1 MGNDN
6 ADEFTGTDRF
16 QVIRRLGAGGM
27 GVVYEALDRER
38 NATVALKTLRYFK
51 PDALLRFKN
60 EFRALADIQHPN
72 LVTLGELYEDQE
84 RWFFTMEMVHGIHF
98 LDYIRRTDESSD
110 DEEEVAAASAKSV
123 ARSAATAVVAAD
135 LPTVDGSLSGDSEPE
150 THRHLPRLPRGR
162 LASGADEARL
172 RSAFAQL
179 ALGLSALHRAKKVHR
194 DIKPSNILVT
204 PEGRVVVLDFG
215 LVADLLNMAPES
227 HLVGTF
233 SYMAPEQA
241 GLKQVGPAADWYSV
255 GVLLYQALTG
265 RLPVSGAAREVLVL
279 KQAFEPAPP
288 HVVADVPEDLD
299 VLAVDLLRIDPAARP
314 SEAEIL
320 RRLHADDV
328 ALRSAPQ
335 RHGAHF
341 VGRRM
346 EIEALRK
353 AFGMTRKERGVTFL
367 VHGESGVGKSA
378 LIRHFIEEIS
388 QEDPSTVVL
397 SGRCYERESVPYKAV
412 DGIIDA
418 LSRFLSSLPEDDLA
432 TVLPRQRGLVG
443 QVFPVMRRI
452 EAVAQAPRPEPGA
465 LDPLVLRA
473 RLFFALRDLFTRLG
487 ERRPVVLA
495 IDDLQWAD
503 ADSLALL
510 ADVMRHPGAPRL
522 LLVATMRTALASEK
536 RAAEARGEV
545 VAMRSIDEVVAMM
558 SGDVRRLSIEAL
570 PPNDARV
577 LVDALLRDAGA
588 DAEVLA
594 ESVAAE
600 AGGHPLFIDELVR
613 HRLLLGEHAGPL
625 RLTEALRARITRLDP
640 GARQLL
646 ELVAVAGAP
655 LAQETAAA
663 AAKVDFA
670 ELGRRIAV
678 LRVGNLLKT
687 AGARRTDTIE
697 AYHDRVREA
706 ALLGLDTEGEKA
718 AHMRLALALEASHAA
733 DAEALAAHW
742 LGAGDADK
750 AATYATWAAS
760 QAAEALAFDRAA
772 RLYQLALDL
781 KPREGEDGAHLRG
794 KLGDALANAGR
805 GAEAAAAY
813 LAAASASSPGEA
825 LDLRRRAADQLLRS
839 GHIDEAMATFRVVL
853 SAVGMDMPDSA
864 RAALAAFLFRRA
876 QVRLR
881 GLSFRERD
889 EHDIPQ
895 EDLTRIDTCWSAA
908 VGLGLVNT
916 ILGQYFR
923 ARCLLLALDAGEP
936 HRVQRALA
944 MEAAYSSADGGKAQ
958 KRTAEVLSMTHGMA
972 KRLDHPYA
980 MGWALAAEAAAGTL
994 EGRWKTG
1001 YRASEE
1007 AESTFR
1013 DRCTGVTWEVATM
1026 RWFSLWSLS
1035 YLGGIAEL
1043 SRRIPARLHEAR
1055 ERGDLYAVI
1064 CHATG
1069 LANLVW
1075 LAEDDP
1081 EAARERSHEALARW
1095 SRKTFHV
1102 EHWWAML
1109 ADRQA
1114 DLYAGDV
1121 ETAYRMVNEQWRDL
1135 DDSLLLMVQLTRLEA
1150 THLRARAAL
1159 ALARAKPSERK
1170 ALCRVAEQ
1178 DADRVQREH
1187 MTWSDPLAALL
1198 QAGVAATQG
1207 DLGHAEV
1214 LLREA
1219 VAGLERADMPLYA
1232 AAAKWQRGRIVG
1244 GEGGRALAAAA
1255 EKWMAEQGIMNK
1267 PRMAAMLA
1275 PGFDE

>member
-1 MGNDN
+1 MGNDSGDDF
-6 ADEFTGTDRF
+6 AGTARF

-27 GVVYEALDRER
+27 GVVYEAIDRER
-38 NATVALKTLRYFK
+38 NATVALKTLRHFK

-72 LVTLGELYEDQE
+72 LVTLGELYEDKE
-84 RWFFTMEMVHGIHF
+84 RWFFTMEMVHGVHF
-98 LDYIRRTDESSD
+98 LDYIRRADDPDTDEAPPESLR
-110 DEEEVAAASAKSV
+110 ASRRSAPTAV
-123 ARSAATAVVAAD
+123 ARAD
-135 LPTVDGSLSGDSEPE
+135 QPTVDVTASTEDEPE
-150 THRHLPRLPRGR
+150 TRRRRSSRPPQDRLS
-162 LASGADEARL
+162 SGADVARL

-204 PEGRVVVLDFG
+204 REGRVVVLDFG
-215 LVADLLNMAPES
+215 LVADLLNMVPES

-241 GLKQVGPAADWYSV
+241 GLKTVGPAADWYSV

-265 RLPVSGAAREVLVL
+265 RLPVTGAAREVLVL
-279 KQAFEPAPP
+279 KQAFEPPAP
-288 HVVADVPEDLD
+288 HVLADVPEDLD
-299 VLAVDLLRIDPAARP
+299 ALAVDLLRIEPAARP

-320 RRLHADDV
+320 RRLSADDR
-328 ALRSAPQ
+328 ALRGAPPP
-335 RHGAHF
+335 HGAHF

-346 EIEALRK
+346 ELDALRK
-353 AFGMTRKERGVTFL
+353 ALATTRKDRGVTFL

-378 LIRHFIEEIS
+378 LLRHFLDGIVA
-388 QEDPSTVVL
+388 EDPATVVL
-397 SGRCYERESVPYKAV
+397 AGRCYERESVPYKAV

-418 LSRFLSSLPEDDLA
+418 LSRFLSSLPEDELSA
-432 TVLPRQRGLVG
+432 VLPRQRGLVG

-452 EAVAQAPRPEPGA
+452 EAVAHAPRPEPGA

-473 RLFFALRDLFTRLG
+473 RLFFALRDLFARLG

-495 IDDLQWAD
+495 IEDLQWAD

-510 ADVMRHPGAPRL
+510 ADVMRHPGAPRI
-522 LLVATMRTALASEK
+522 LLVTTMRTALASEK
-536 RAAEARGEV
+536 RAAEARGEA
-545 VAMRSIDEVVAMM
+545 VAMRSVDEVSALM

-570 PPNDARV
+570 PPSDARV

-588 DAEVLA
+588 ETEALA
-594 ESVAAE
+594 ASVAAE

-613 HRLLLGEHAGPL
+613 HRLLLGEQAGPL
-625 RLTEALRARITRLDP
+625 RLTEALRARIARLDP
-640 GARQLL
+640 GARRLL

-663 AAKVDFA
+663 AAKVDFG
-670 ELGRRIAV
+670 ELGRCIAV
-678 LRVGNLLKT
+678 LRAGNLLRT

-706 ALLGLDTEGEKA
+706 ALLGLDAEGEKA
-718 AHMRLALALEASHAA
+718 AHVRLAQALEASHNA

-750 AATYATWAAS
+750 AATYAIWAAS

-781 KPREGEDGAHLRG
+781 KPRDGEDGAHLRG

-805 GAEAAAAY
+805 GAEAAEAY
-813 LAAASASSPGEA
+813 LAAASALGPSEA

-853 SAVGMDMPDSA
+853 SAVGMDMPDSP
-864 RAALAAFLFRRA
+864 RAALASFLFRRA

-889 EHDIPQ
+889 EQEIPQ

-936 HRVQRALA
+936 HRVQRALG

-958 KRTAEVLSMTHGMA
+958 KRTAEVLGMTQGMA

-980 MGWALAAEAAAGTL
+980 KGWALAAEAAAGTL

-1001 YRASEE
+1001 YRASED
-1007 AESTFR
+1007 AETTFR
-1013 DRCTGVTWEVATM
+1013 DRCTGVTWEISTM

-1081 EAARERSHEALARW
+1081 ETARERSREALARW

-1109 ADRQA
+1109 ADRQT
-1114 DLYAGDV
+1114 DLYAGDA
-1121 ETAYRMVNEQWRDL
+1121 EAAYRMVNEQWREL

-1150 THLRARAAL
+1150 TQLRARAAL
-1159 ALARAKPSERK
+1159 ALARQKPSDRK
-1170 ALCRVAEQ
+1170 ALSRAAAQ
-1178 DADRVQREH
+1178 DADRIARER
-1187 MTWSDPLAALL
+1187 MTWSDPLSSLLLAGAA
-1198 QAGVAATQG
+1198 AIQG
-1207 DLGHAEV
+1207 DVDHAEA
-1214 LLREA
+1214 LLRES

-1232 AAAKWQRGRIVG
+1232 AAAKWQRGRLLG
-1244 GEGGRALAAAA
+1244 GDSGRELITTA
-1255 EKWMAEQGIMNK
+1255 EKWMAEQGIANK
-1267 PRMAAMLA
+1267 ARMVAMLA
-1275 PGFDE
+1275 PGFEE

>member
-1 MGNDN
+1 LLNDSGDDFAGN
-6 ADEFTGTDRF
+6 DRF
-16 QVIRRLGAGGM
+16 QVIRRIGAGGM

-38 NATVALKTLRYFK
+38 NAVVALKTLRSFK

-72 LVTLGELYEDQE
+72 LATLGELHEDHE
-84 RWFFTMEMVHGIHF
+84 RWFFTMEMVHGVHF
-98 LDYIRRTDESSD
+98 LDYIRRVDEVKD
-110 DEEEVAAASAKSV
+110 GDVASAPASSPTGV
-123 ARSAATAVVAAD
+123 ADQATVEVSRSED
-135 LPTVDGSLSGDSEPE
+135 REPI
-150 THRHLPRLPRGR
+150 TRRHLPRVRVGK

-179 ALGLSALHRAKKVHR
+179 ALGLAALHRARKVHR

-204 PEGRVVVLDFG
+204 REGRVVVLDFG
-215 LVADLLNMAPES
+215 LVADLLNLAPES

-241 GLKQVGPAADWYSV
+241 GLKQIGPAADWYSV

-265 RLPVSGAAREVLVL
+265 RLPVTGAAREVLVL
-279 KQAFEPAPP
+279 KQAFEPAAP
-288 HVVADVPEDLD
+288 HVLADVPDDLD
-299 VLAVDLLRIDPAARP
+299 ALAMDLLRIDPARRP
-314 SEAEIL
+314 PEAEIL
-320 RRLHADDV
+320 ARLHADDA
-328 ALRSAPQ
+328 ALRAGP
-335 RHGAHF
+335 RHGDHF

-346 EIEALRK
+346 ELDAVRK
-353 AFGMTRKERGVTFL
+353 AFSMTRKDRGVCFL

-378 LIRHFIEEIS
+378 LIRHALDGLLA
-388 QEDPSTVVL
+388 EDPGTVIL
-397 SGRCYERESVPYKAV
+397 AGRCYERESVPYKAV

-418 LSRFLSSLPEDDLA
+418 LSRFLTSLPEGELSA
-432 TVLPRQRGLVG
+432 VLPRQRGLVG

-473 RLFFALRDLFTRLG
+473 RLFFALRDLFTRLADL
-487 ERRPVVLA
+487 RPVVLA

-522 LLVATMRTALASEK
+522 LLVATMRTALQSETS
-536 RAAEARGEV
+536 AAEARGEAL
-545 VAMRSIDEVVAMM
+545 AMRTIDEVAGAL

-570 PPNDARV
+570 PPADARA
-577 LVDALLRDAGA
+577 LVDALLHDAGA
-588 DAEVLA
+588 DAEALA

-613 HRLLLGEHAGPL
+613 HRLVAGEQAGPL
-625 RLTEALRARITRLDP
+625 RLTEALRSRIARLDA

-646 ELVAVAGAP
+646 ELCAVAGAP
-655 LAQETAAA
+655 LRQETAAA

-670 ELGRRIAV
+670 ELSRRIAV
-678 LRVGNLLKT
+678 LRAGNLMRT

-706 ALLGLDTEGEKA
+706 ALLGLDAEGEKA
-718 AHMRLALALEASHAA
+718 AHMRLALALEASPDA

-750 AATYATWAAS
+750 AATYATWAAG

-781 KPREGEDGAHLRG
+781 KPREGDDGAHLRA

-813 LAAASASSPGEA
+813 LAAADALNPAEA

-881 GLSFRERD
+881 GLDFRER
-889 EHDIPQ
+889 EEREIPQ

-908 VGLGLVNT
+908 VGLALVNT

-936 HRVQRALA
+936 HRVQRALG
-944 MEAAYSSADGGKAQ
+944 MEAAYSSADGGKNQ
-958 KRTAEVLSMTHGMA
+958 KRTAEILGMTQSMA
-972 KRLDHPYA
+972 RRLDHPYA
-980 MGWALAAEAAAGTL
+980 IGWAQASEAAAGTL
-994 EGRWKTG
+994 EGRWKVG

-1007 AESTFR
+1007 AEATFR
-1013 DRCTGVTWEVATM
+1013 DRCTGVTWELATM

-1035 YLGGIAEL
+1035 YLGGLAEL

-1081 EAARERSHEALARW
+1081 ETARARSREALARW

-1109 ADRQA
+1109 ADRQS

-1121 ETAYRMVNEQWRDL
+1121 EVAYQRVNEQWRQL

-1159 ALARAKPSERK
+1159 ALARQKPSQRK

-1178 DADRVQREH
+1178 DAARILKEK
-1187 MTWSDPLAALL
+1187 MPWSDPLAALL
-1198 QAGVAATQG
+1198 QAGAAATQG
-1207 DLGHAEV
+1207 DRGQCEV

-1219 VAGLERADMPLYA
+1219 VVGLERGDMPLYA
-1232 AAAKWQRGRIVG
+1232 AAARWQRGRVLAG
-1244 GEGGRALAAAA
+1244 DEGRALVEQA
-1255 EKWMAEQGIMNK
+1255 ERWMGEQGIANVA
-1267 PRMAAMLA
+1267 RMAAMLA
-1275 PGFDE
+1275 PGFEE